1 MSISP
6 TRRTARSGRS
16 PASKAAAAALAPS
29 LKQAVLYARVSSRE
43 QEREGFSIPAQ
54 QAILKKYAAD
64 NGFAV
69 LEEFIDVETAK
80 KTGRV
85 AFTRLLAMLK
95 KKGAKAPVVLVE
107 KTDRLYRNLKD
118 WVALDEMKVD
128 IHFVKEGI
136 VLSDESRSSEKFIH
150 GIKVLMAKNYV
161 DNLSEE
167 VKKGMVQK
175 CEEGHYPG
183 AAPIGYLNRREQ
195 GKSQLVV
202 DPEKALLVRNLF
214 ELYDRGDHSV
224 EGLAAYA
231 AKAGLKGR
239 NGGTLGKSVI
249 HSLLR
254 NPLYAGQFH
263 WGGAVYAGKDPA
275 IIRWEVF
282 ERVQARLDGHP
293 YTRARELTFAYTGMI
308 TCGHCG
314 AAITAQIKKEKYIY
328 YHCARYCGTGMM
340 PEAKLSAQWLREV
353 SVLTMPEHLVAAV
366 KKALTGSRQEIELD
380 VSARV
385 AAATARM
392 DRLGKLVNAA
402 YEDKL
407 EGRIDNDFFNA
418 KRAEWEQQR
427 GEAAEEIQ
435 RLARVSSQNLDTAIL
450 VLELANRAY
459 DLLSSREPL
468 QQRRLLEVLCLNST
482 FTDGQ
487 LSVTFRKPF
496 DVLAQW
502 PKSEKENGGN
512 SDDQN
517 GHRSEW
523 SGWANA
529 YRTAALDPEVC
540 SVERRLWCE
549 AELLPGH
556 ALPGISPR
564 WP

>member
-1 MSISP
+1 MSRSP
-6 TRRTARSGRS
+6 TRRTARPCRS
-16 PASKAAAAALAPS
+16 AAAKAAAVAATPS

-69 LEEFIDVETAK
+69 IEEFIDVETAK

-95 KKGAKAPVVLVE
+95 KKAGKAPVVLVE

-175 CEEGHYPG
+175 CEEGYYPG
-183 AAPIGYLNRREQ
+183 AAPVGYLNRREGGQ
-195 GKSQLVV
+195 SRLVV
-202 DPEKALLVRNLF
+202 DHEKALLVRNLF
-214 ELYDRGDHSV
+214 ELYDRGDHSI
-224 EGLAAYA
+224 EALAEYA
-231 AKAGLKGR
+231 AKVGLKGR

-263 WGGAVYAGKDPA
+263 WGGRVYTGKDPA
-275 IIRWEVF
+275 LIRWELY
-282 ERVQARLDGHP
+282 ERVQGRLDGHP
-293 YTRARELTFAYTGMI
+293 YTRPRELTFAYTGMI

-328 YHCARYCGTGMM
+328 YHCSRYCRPGVT
-340 PEAKLSAQWLREV
+340 PEAKMSEEWLRAV
-353 SVLTMPEHLVAAV
+353 SALRMPENLVAAT
-366 KKALTGSRQEIELD
+366 KTALMGSRQEIELD
-380 VSARV
+380 VGARV

-392 DRLGKLVNAA
+392 DRLGKLINAA

-427 GEAAEEIQ
+427 AEAAEEIS
-435 RLARVSSQNLDTAIL
+435 RLARVSAQNLDTAIL
-450 VLELANRAY
+450 VLELGNRAY
-459 DLLSSREPL
+459 DLIYSREPL

-482 FTDGQ
+482 FVDGR
-487 LSVTFRKPF
+487 LTVTFRKPF

-502 PKSEKENGGN
+502 PRPENNEGGD
-512 SDDQN
+512 SGDQN
-517 GHRSEW
+517 HRRSEW
-523 SGWANA
+523 SGMPDSN
-529 YRTAALDPEVC
+529 
-540 SVERRLWCE
+540 RRPL
-549 AELLPGH
+549 APKAS
-556 ALPGISPR
+556 ALPG
-564 WP
+564 